1 MDRKQSRLMHL
12 SEEQTKWVQLLP
24 YPPILINII
33 MKNFKDKLEIVE
45 SILSIIVS
53 IIAIWGS
60 ILAYNSE
67 IVHKIKTVVEHHY
80 EQIVDE
86 DL

>member
-1 MDRKQSRLMHL
+1 
-12 SEEQTKWVQLLP
+12 
-24 YPPILINII
+24 